1 MNQEKIGSF
10 IAQRRKDK
18 KLTQAK
24 LASYLG
30 IVIGQFLNGKEE
42 RVYQILCIC

>member
-24 LASYLG
+24 LASYL
-30 IVIGQFLNGKEE
+30 VIGQFLNGKEE

>member
-18 KLTQAK
+18 KLTHVSLSK
-24 LASYLG
+24 GCFWDSLAD
-30 IVIGQFLNGKEE
+30 
-42 RVYQILCIC
+42 CIR